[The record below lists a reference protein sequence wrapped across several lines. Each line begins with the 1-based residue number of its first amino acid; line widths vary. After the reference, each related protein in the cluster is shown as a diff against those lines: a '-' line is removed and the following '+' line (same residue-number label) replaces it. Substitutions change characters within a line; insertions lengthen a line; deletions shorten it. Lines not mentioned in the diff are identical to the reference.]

1 MIFLLLA
8 LGPMLVTAIPSIARA
23 EIDPFYDAQKICR
36 DFLPGFVA
44 APFGLERDP
53 VQWTDDGHTL
63 IAWQWE
69 GDRLASSDSA
79 GWLACWFLPLQQSG
93 GRWQI
98 ARLESAKYGL
108 MTRYDVQQLYKLLH
122 ILPAARADEDDTAT
136 HYGVGYVLQQSVNAL
151 ALGCLYALVAVAFT
165 LIYAAGRFINFAFG
179 PLVMLGAF
187 MLFLT
192 RGLAGSFDFGIGLGG
207 TAAGFVLAIAAVG
220 VPAAAFG
227 WAMAILFRPLE
238 ARPLA
243 AMIAAIGLA
252 IAISEAMRLL
262 QGPQTQWM
270 PFYPDSGVALG
281 NFDGFGVVAS
291 PRHLTIGLATG
302 LVAAGLHLAGRYTKL
317 GRKFR
322 AAVEDSRMAA
332 LLGIN
337 GGRMV
342 ALGFAVGGFL
352 AGLAGAFSVWHYG
365 PVDFGMGMPFGFKAL
380 TAAVLGG
387 LGSVPGAFLGGLAVA
402 AVETLAASVVGGAWR
417 DVVVFGLL
425 AGILILRSSKTGQNR
440 RD

>member
-1 MIFLLLA
+1 MLFVLLA
-8 LGPMLVTAIPSIARA
+8 LGLLLAVVLPSSAQA
-23 EIDPFYDAQKICR
+23 EIDPFYDAQRVCR

-44 APFGLERDP
+44 APIGLERDP
-53 VQWTDDGHTL
+53 VHWSDDGHTL
-63 IAWQWE
+63 IAWGWE
-69 GDRLASSDSA
+69 SDRLAPEDSR

-98 ARLESAKYGL
+98 ARLESAKYGP

-122 ILPAARADEDDTAT
+122 ILPAARDSDDEPAAG
-136 HYGVGYVLQQSVNAL
+136 YGLGYVLQQMVNAL

-165 LIYAAGRFINFAFG
+165 IIYAAGRFINFAFG

-192 RGLAGSFDFGIGLGG
+192 RGLAGSFDYG
-207 TAAGFVLAIAAVG
+207 TGAGFLLAIVAVG

-252 IAISEAMRLL
+252 IAIGEAMRLL

-291 PRHLTIGLATG
+291 TRHLTIGLATG

-337 GGRMV
+337 GGHMV
-342 ALGFAVGGFL
+342 VLGFALGGFL

-402 AVETLAASVVGGAWR
+402 AVETFAASVVGGAWR

-425 AGILILRSSKTGQNR
+425 AGILILRSSGAGHER